1 MALAGE
7 MIQILRAL
15 WPYLRPYRLTLLL
28 ALAAMAGETV
38 TALLAPWPLKFVFDR
53 VLLVHHHNGDA
64 QLRVTMG
71 SAQWMLLAVITCA
84 AILIAAVDAVL
95 TYYDGQLSE
104 VASQKAVYE
113 LRRTLFGHLQR
124 LSVAFHQSADTRL
137 GDLLSRL
144 SGDVGALQDLAAD
157 GVSNIVTNGLTLVSM
172 AVVLFWLDW
181 PMAVAALLLTVPM
194 ALYTRRNTRIMR
206 QALRTARR
214 HEGRVSAVLQESLSY
229 VKLVQ
234 AYGREEQEASRL
246 TEASDRSLS
255 ANIWAATLLARL
267 TPSVSFM
274 SSVGYALLIV
284 LGVDRVVGG
293 DLTPGGL
300 LVVLSYVRSTQS
312 PIRQLAK
319 LSYSVSKAGAGLER
333 IWEVLDLEPTI
344 RESPSPVSLRLNG
357 PASVEFRDVTFGY
370 APGRPVLHKISL
382 HVAPGELVAVVGAT
396 GSGKSTLL
404 SLLPRFYDPWVGAVA
419 IAGHDVRGLTLR
431 SLRASIGL
439 VLQDSLIFRTTVL
452 DNIAYG
458 RPDASRAKVIA
469 AAEASGAAMVAA
481 RLEDGYDTIVSER
494 GASLS
499 GGEKQCI
506 GIARAML
513 KDAPIVVLD
522 EPTSAMDAHTERLV
536 MAGITRLLRNRTGFI
551 IAHRLATVM
560 KADRVVVV
568 DEGRIVESG
577 APGVLLAD
585 SGSRF
590 ASLARAQLIT
600 GPDGDALS
608 TGSTGRH
615 ARMSARGE
623 TMPLPDR
630 PGAAAGHGITS
641 RAQYSILGQGASPQ
655 PSGNGFSQ
663 RSALRQRAFDST
675 PATSP
680 LSRPEA
686 PHPGR
691 RSPAATDQMYGG
703 PRQAPGRDSR
713 PQAGPGAPALTRNSR
728 TPESLTPQHAIIPL
742 KDAVQ
747 AGHVEGFAL
756 GAAVARDAP
765 APWLEALIAGKPRM
779 PSDLQARLLQGSDL
793 PVDSLQQ
800 EDVRHALQRG
810 FWDGLERSLR

>member
-1 MALAGE
+1 MA
-7 MIQILRAL
+7 I
-15 WPYLRPYRLTLLL
+15 
-28 ALAAMAGETV
+28 
-38 TALLAPWPLKFVFDR
+38 
-53 VLLVHHHNGDA
+53 
-64 QLRVTMG
+64 
-71 SAQWMLLAVITCA
+71 
-84 AILIAAVDAVL
+84 
-95 TYYDGQLSE
+95 
-104 VASQKAVYE
+104 
-113 LRRTLFGHLQR
+113 
-124 LSVAFHQSADTRL
+124 
-137 GDLLSRL
+137 
-144 SGDVGALQDLAAD
+144 
-157 GVSNIVTNGLTLVSM
+157 
-172 AVVLFWLDW
+172 
-181 PMAVAALLLTVPM
+181 AALLLTVPM
-194 ALYTRRNTRIMR
+194 ALYTRRNTKIMR
-206 QALRTARR
+206 QALRAARR
-214 HEGRVSAVLQESLSY
+214 QEGRVSAVLQESLSY

-246 TEASDRSLS
+246 SEASDRSLS
-255 ANIWAATLLARL
+255 ANIRAATLLARL

-274 SSVGYALLIV
+274 SSAGYALLIV
-284 LGVDRVVGG
+284 LGVDRVVRGH
-293 DLTPGGL
+293 LTPGEL
-300 LVVLSYVRSTQS
+300 LVLLSYVRSTQS

-344 RESPSPVSLRLNG
+344 RESPSAVSLRLNG

-370 APGRPVLHKISL
+370 GRGRPVLHKISL

-404 SLLPRFYDPWVGAVA
+404 SLLPRFYDPWVGAVH
-419 IAGHDVRGLTLR
+419 IAGRDVRDLTLR

-458 RPDASRAKVIA
+458 RPDASRAEVIA

-481 RLEDGYDTIVSER
+481 RMEDGYDTIVSER

-513 KDAPIVVLD
+513 KNAPIVVLD

-536 MAGITRLLRNRTGFI
+536 MAGIARLLRNRTGFI

-560 KADRVVVV
+560 KADRVVVL

-577 APGVLLAD
+577 PPGLLLAE

-590 ASLARAQLIT
+590 ASLAHAQLIT
-600 GPDGDALS
+600 GPDGDAL
-608 TGSTGRH
+608 STGRH

-623 TMPLPDR
+623 TMPLRPDR
-630 PGAAAGHGITS
+630 PYAAAGHGITS
-641 RAQYSILGQGASPQ
+641 WAQNSTPGQGASPPPQ
-655 PSGNGFSQ
+655 PSGNGSSQ
-663 RSALRQRAFDST
+663 RPAHRQRVFDSG
-675 PATSP
+675 ADSSP

-691 RSPAATDQMYGG
+691 RRPAATDQMYGG
-703 PRQAPGRDSR
+703 PRQAPGRNSR
-713 PQAGPGAPALTRNSR
+713 PQAGPGPPALTRNSR
-728 TPESLTPQHAIIPL
+728 TPESLTPQRAMIPL
-742 KDAVQ
+742 KDAVR
-747 AGHVEGFAL
+747 AGHAEGFEL

-779 PSDLQARLLQGSDL
+779 PPDLQARLLQGSDL
-793 PVDSLQQ
+793 PIESLLQD
-800 EDVRHALQRG
+800 DVRHALQRG
-810 FWDGLERSLR
+810 FWDGLERSRR